1 MTIAQT
7 IGRVNASL
15 ERSTRSREFS
25 EYAIALM
32 RANGNLETALHYA
45 SSPRVRDALK
55 ADVAGDTT
63 TSADAIAPYR
73 NLSEG
78 FSSTLTNAAFDGVLS
93 DANIVPMHVVFAIIT
108 GDATG
113 ALAGEGAAKLMS
125 SVTLG
130 TGTLQERRAAV
141 LVSISDDVL
150 KFSTAAGL
158 LENSLRNGISKAVD
172 KIFVDAL
179 IAGTTP
185 IASSGNIF
193 QDLRT
198 ATAAAG
204 SSATSRW
211 HLIVGPGVARNL
223 ALASTTDGA
232 PAFLQM
238 TPSGGTV
245 SGISVHASDALT
257 DSALL
262 VDAAQLVA
270 CSKKRRQHG

>member
-25 EYAIALM
+25 EYLRALM
-32 RANGNLETALHYA
+32 MAKGNREAALRYAGA

-55 ADVAGDTT
+55 ADVAGGT
-63 TSADAIAPYR
+63 TSASDMDAIAPYR

-113 ALAGEGAAKLMS
+113 ALAGEGVAKLMS

-150 KFSTAAGL
+150 KFSTAARL

-198 ATAAAG
+198 AMAAAG
-204 SSATSRW
+204 SSTTSRW

-245 SGISVHASDALT
+245 SGISVHASDALST
-257 DSALL
+257 AAVL
-262 VDAAQLVA
+262 VDASQLVM
-270 CSKKRRQHG
+270 RR